1 MCGTTVSVSHTK
13 YIIRHRLLFF
23 ASWYIYFV
31 IISETTTFHVIKL
44 LHLYPPTF
52 KWHHDL
58 PIYWVWYLSHTS
70 VVWKQN
76 QHYSQKPQCANL
88 VIIIMV
94 KDTRKGIIGVGKA
107 KLCFCISRNCWLPII
122 ISFVWTERSRKDLE
136 WMTYV
141 HNFSRNQGPTF
152 IPSDL

>member
-1 MCGTTVSVSHTK
+1 MVLQYQFLTPNT
-13 YIIRHRLLFF
+13 LFVIVCSF
-23 ASWYIYFV
+23 SWADIYFV
-31 IISETTTFHVIKL
+31 IISETTTFHVIKV

-58 PIYWVWYLSHTS
+58 PVYWVWYRILATHLLSENETS
-70 VVWKQN
+70 TTHRK
-76 QHYSQKPQCANL
+76 KPQCANL

-122 ISFVWTERSRKDLE
+122 ISFVWMKRSRKGFGMDDRC
-136 WMTYV
+136 TQ
-141 HNFSRNQGPTF
+141 FFT
-152 IPSDL
+152 